1 MTYFPTDA
9 YRLFRRNGAG
19 SNIFHLKVDTYQTTR
34 YHSPEDS
41 CVHTSPCFRN
51 PTPANKP
58 PDNSRLLDDIE
69 WLTVKDTGS
78 ESMHTRYFNIGQ
90 VVLGSPT
97 EFLNENMGPVRIHM
111 AEDLDKERMDFWD
124 SLPLDGN

>member
-1 MTYFPTDA
+1 
-9 YRLFRRNGAG
+9 L
-19 SNIFHLKVDTYQTTR
+19 
-34 YHSPEDS
+34 
-41 CVHTSPCFRN
+41 
-51 PTPANKP
+51 
-58 PDNSRLLDDIE
+58 DNIE

-78 ESMHTRYFNIGQ
+78 EDMHTRYFNIGQ

-97 EFLNENMGPVRIHM
+97 DFLNENMGPVRINM